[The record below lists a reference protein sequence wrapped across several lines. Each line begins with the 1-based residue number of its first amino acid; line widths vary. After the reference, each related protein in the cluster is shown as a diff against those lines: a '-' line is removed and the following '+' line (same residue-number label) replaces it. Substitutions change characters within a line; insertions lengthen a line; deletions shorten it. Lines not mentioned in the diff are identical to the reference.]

1 MVPETAS
8 PVSWRAPKKGKKY
21 FTVAEANRA
30 LVYVS
35 RIVDEISEHYQRVMA
50 LRKEIEQG
58 RHNETKSPGRSEYE
72 LLMDR
77 LNELIDE
84 LHQVGVELK
93 DLELGL
99 LDFPAVHEGRE
110 IYLCWHRGEREVRA
124 WHEVD
129 AGYAGRQDVSLLAG

>member
-1 MVPETAS
+1 MVPGTAS

-58 RHNETKSPGRSEYE
+58 RHSETKSPGRSEYE

-77 LNELIDE
+77 LNGLIDE